1 MIIHPNH
8 QQVVKLYSLFPV
20 YQEVRMLQ
28 SLFEWLEMF
37 KNWRAS
43 ECGKLMWIIPP
54 KMKLFRISRGLGED
68 ANQESNN
75 LGSRFCHL
83 LWADL
88 VTSQSPLLVIC
99 KSIRAPVLSAK
110 QDICED

>member
-1 MIIHPNH
+1 MIIHPKH
-8 QQVVKLYSLFPV
+8 QEVVKLYSLFTV

-54 KMKLFRISRGLGED
+54 KIP
-68 ANQESNN
+68 N
-75 LGSRFCHL
+75 
-83 LWADL
+83 
-88 VTSQSPLLVIC
+88 
-99 KSIRAPVLSAK
+99 K
-110 QDICED
+110 QDEAVQDIRGNW